1 MKAKRREEY
10 LLNRDY
16 ELESSRVRYDADAE
30 QRRASARDMYIA
42 NLESNRASKR
52 WQQEK
57 NSVAVRASKK
67 RRYELNSDEK
77 RASKSKRES
86 LAREFRTNGTA
97 ANVNI
102 TVNIVLLGN
111 KRGNYN
117 GWILSYNRIQLLLHC
132 TTCIPIY

>member
-1 MKAKRREEY
+1 
-10 LLNRDY
+10 
-16 ELESSRVRYDADAE
+16 
-30 QRRASARDMYIA
+30 MYRA

-77 RASKSKRES
+77 RASKRES

-97 ANVNI
+97 ATAGNI

-111 KRGNYN
+111 KRRKYN

>member
-1 MKAKRREEY
+1 
-10 LLNRDY
+10 
-16 ELESSRVRYDADAE
+16 
-30 QRRASARDMYIA
+30 MYRA

-57 NSVAVRASKK
+57 NSVAVRTSKK

-77 RASKSKRES
+77 RASKRES

-97 ANVNI
+97 AI

-111 KRGNYN
+111 KRGNDF
-117 GWILSYNRIQLLLHC
+117 IVRSYSVTSNC

>member
-1 MKAKRREEY
+1 
-10 LLNRDY
+10 
-16 ELESSRVRYDADAE
+16 
-30 QRRASARDMYIA
+30 MYRA

-77 RASKSKRES
+77 RASKRES

-97 ANVNI
+97 ANV
-102 TVNIVLLGN
+102 T
-111 KRGNYN
+111 
-117 GWILSYNRIQLLLHC
+117 
-132 TTCIPIY
+132 